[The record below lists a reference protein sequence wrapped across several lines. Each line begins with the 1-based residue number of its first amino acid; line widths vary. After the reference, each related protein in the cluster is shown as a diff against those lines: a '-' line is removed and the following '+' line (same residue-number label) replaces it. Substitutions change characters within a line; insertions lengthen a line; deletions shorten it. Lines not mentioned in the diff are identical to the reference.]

1 MSLSLL
7 TPAAGGGLHRPPV
20 PVPHRQAGPRLGDQP
35 GVLDTVQHSILQS
48 YLTQEPPKTKE
59 GEDEKEEEGEEEEGD
74 KKEVTNLKIYVY
86 QVQREVLN
94 T

>member
-1 MSLSLL
+1 M
-7 TPAAGGGLHRPPV
+7 
-20 PVPHRQAGPRLGDQP
+20 
-35 GVLDTVQHSILQS
+35 QS